1 MEKFYTRWVLIA
13 LAVLWPGILPGQP
26 GTRTGSTS
34 RVPAA
39 VVLVDSLPQ
48 QGAPF
53 VIVRRVD
60 ASPGDVILLR
70 TGATAEH
77 LSDAVRALMMARQVS
92 GDSATTART
101 MRVRPRQGAAQNRPI
116 LPWAPRVLADLARA
130 EVQNIPGVGTG
141 RSVTIWLPRQHKVV
155 PRS

>member
-1 MEKFYTRWVLIA
+1 MRKLYPHWVLLA
-13 LAVLWPGILPGQP
+13 LLLLSPSALQGQRGAP
-26 GTRTGSTS
+26 TGNNN

-60 ASPGDVILLR
+60 VAPGDVILLR

-77 LSDAVRALMMARQVS
+77 LSDAVRALMMVRQVS

-101 MRVRPRQGAAQNRPI
+101 MRVRPRQGAAQNRPV
-116 LPWAPRVLADLARA
+116 LPWAPRVIADVSRA
-130 EVQNIPGVGTG
+130 QVENIPGVGPG
-141 RSVTIWLPRQHKVV
+141 RAVTIWLPRQRKVA
-155 PRS
+155 PLP

>member
-1 MEKFYTRWVLIA
+1 MRKLYCHSVLIA
-13 LAVLWPGILPGQP
+13 LVLLWPGVLQGQP
-26 GTRTGSTS
+26 GARAGSAS

-39 VVLVDSLPQ
+39 VVFVDSLPH

-101 MRVRPRQGAAQNRPI
+101 MRVRPHQGAAQNRPV
-116 LPWAPRVLADLARA
+116 LPWAPRVLADVARA
-130 EVQNIPGVGTG
+130 QVQNIPGVGRG
-141 RSVTIWLPRQHKVV
+141 RSVTIWLPRQPKVA

>member
-1 MEKFYTRWVLIA
+1 MKKFYPQWVLIA
-13 LAVLWPGILPGQP
+13 LSVLWPGVLSGQP
-26 GTRTGSTS
+26 GARMGSTS

-60 ASPGDVILLR
+60 VSPGDVILLR

-101 MRVRPRQGAAQNRPI
+101 MRLRPRPGQNRPT
-116 LPWAPRVLADLARA
+116 LPWAPRVIADVARA
-130 EVQNIPGVGTG
+130 QVQNIPGVGRG
-141 RSVTIWLPRQHKVV
+141 RSVTIWLPRQRKVA

>member
-1 MEKFYTRWVLIA
+1 MVLIA
-13 LAVLWPGILPGQP
+13 LSVLWPGVLPGQP
-26 GTRTGSTS
+26 GARTGSTG

-39 VVLVDSLPQ
+39 IVLVDSLPQ

-60 ASPGDVILLR
+60 VSPGDVILLR

-92 GDSATTART
+92 GDSATTAGTIRL
-101 MRVRPRQGAAQNRPI
+101 RPRQGVAQNRPT
-116 LPWAPRVLADLARA
+116 LPWAPRVLADVVRA
-130 EVQNIPGVGTG
+130 QVQNIPGVGRG
-141 RSVTIWLPRQHKVV
+141 RSVTIWLPRQREVA